1 MNIEQRKVTSFPD
14 NILNCRNSR
23 HFTLLAAIFKSETY
37 MIITF
42 VFIPITVTSKFHNT
56 CKGNV
61 LMLHAIAL
69 KNENLLRGIKMNI
82 FYIKIKLTLL

>member
-1 MNIEQRKVTSFPD
+1 MNIEQRKVTSFPE
-14 NILNCRNSR
+14 ILNCRNSR

-56 CKGNV
+56 CKGKCINV
-61 LMLHAIAL
+61 ACYSFKKRNFFAR
-69 KNENLLRGIKMNI
+69 N
-82 FYIKIKLTLL
+82 